1 MLNFPLPFTCKKNKM
16 DAIKDK
22 ICDVL
27 ALVKAKFGGTTLPTN
42 VLNNSIGE
50 TFSFYKYNLSDVN
63 ISGNKKVF
71 SLSRVKAKFGGTTL
85 PTNVLDNSTGEMF
98 LFYKYNSS
106 VVNISGNKKVF
117 SLSRVIVTIKS
128 NP

>member
-1 MLNFPLPFTCKKNKM
+1 M

-27 ALVKAKFGGTTLPTN
+27 ALVKAKFEGTTLPTN

-71 SLSRVKAKFGGTTL
+71 SLSRVKAKFGGTNL